1 MIYCEYTLV
10 EGEEGL
16 ICPLWID
23 NGGYWLNTDNDMIG
37 AVEDENEGNI
47 PGSINRLTAQQVED
61 RQVAMHNVT
70 PNQKENVE
78 EDGHIGR
85 VDMTESEVR
94 TSVQKW
100 VAVGEQESGYHLDN
114 LILDGTDGS
123 STNADDKVLLG

>member
-47 PGSINRLTAQQVED
+47 PVSINRLTAQQVED
-61 RQVAMHNVT
+61 RQVAIHNVT
-70 PNQKENVE
+70 PMFKEGESPGDRVE
-78 EDGHIGR
+78 
-85 VDMTESEVR
+85 MTEAEVR
-94 TSVQKW
+94 TVIQNW
-100 VAVGEQESGYHLDN
+100 VA
-114 LILDGTDGS
+114 
-123 STNADDKVLLG
+123 AR

>member
-23 NGGYWLNTDNDMIG
+23 DGGYWLNTDNDMIG

-47 PGSINRLTAQQVED
+47 PESINRLTAQQVED

-70 PNQKENVE
+70 PMQKENVE

-85 VDMTESEVR
+85 VDMTEAEVR
-94 TSVQKW
+94 TSVQAW
-100 VAVGEQESGYHLDN
+100 VAARS
-114 LILDGTDGS
+114 
-123 STNADDKVLLG
+123 